1 MNHVLFMEHVLFNN
15 FQGFDMKKTFI
26 ALAAI
31 AAVGA
36 ASAQST
42 LYGVVDLG
50 FSKVTDKD
58 AEISSGGYSTS
69 RLGVKGST
77 DLGGGL
83 KGSYM
88 VETKLDAATGG
99 VDTVLGNRGASAGV
113 SGSFGSISLGR
124 QFTPFAVSL
133 FNEPLEYDGFSTFY
147 FGSVQSDRVWQS
159 NSVLYKTPNMSGLTA
174 SGMYSAISGNT
185 YTSVGGNYATGP
197 FTLDAAWESDK
208 KTVSSVTT
216 TTTAWNVAGAYNA
229 GVATLYAALQGAENG
244 GANKQ
249 IAWNLGAGIPL
260 GDGMTAQLGYYSVKV
275 ADTNSYLAA
284 ALVKEWNKQT
294 RLYGGFVSSM
304 MKEPTTA
311 KDSTTIKA
319 GVRYSF

>member
-1 MNHVLFMEHVLFNN
+1 
-15 FQGFDMKKTFI
+15 MKKTLF
-26 ALAAI
+26 ALAAL
-31 AAVGA
+31 AVVGA

-58 AEISSGGYSTS
+58 AQVSSGGYSTS

-77 DLGGGL
+77 NLGGGL
-83 KGSYM
+83 TGSYM
-88 VETKLDAATGG
+88 IETGLNAADGATA
-99 VDTVLGNRGASAGV
+99 TSLGNRGASAGV

-124 QFTPFAVSL
+124 QFTPYSTSFW
-133 FNEPLEYDGFSTFY
+133 NEPLEYDGFSTFY
-147 FGSVQSDRVWQS
+147 FGSVQADHYWQS
-159 NSVLYKTPNMSGLTA
+159 NSVLYKTPNMNGFTA
-174 SGMYSAISGNT
+174 SAMYSGTAADNT
-185 YTSVGGNYATGP
+185 SAGTYFSVGGNYVTGP
-197 FTLDAAWESDK
+197 FTLDAAFESSK
-208 KTVSSVTT
+208 VTASSVTT
-216 TTTAWNVAGAYNA
+216 TGWNLAGAYNA
-229 GVATLYAALQGAENG
+229 GFATLYAALQGGDNG

-249 IAWNLGAGIPL
+249 TSWDLGAGIPL

-304 MKEPTTA
+304 MKEPATA

>member
-1 MNHVLFMEHVLFNN
+1 
-15 FQGFDMKKTFI
+15 MKKTLI
-26 ALAAI
+26 ALAAVT
-31 AAVGA
+31 AVCA

-50 FSKVTDKD
+50 VSKVTDKD
-58 AEISSGGYSTS
+58 AAIISGGYSAS

-88 VETKLDAATGG
+88 VETGFNAADGAT
-99 VDTVLGNRGASAGV
+99 DTVLGNRGASAGV

-133 FNEPLEYDGFSTFY
+133 FNEPLEYDGFSTFN

-174 SGMYSAISGNT
+174 SAMYSAISGGT
-185 YTSVGGNYATGP
+185 YVSVGGNYVTGP
-197 FTLDAAWESDK
+197 LTLDAAWESDK
-208 KTVSSVTT
+208 KTVLATTT
-216 TTTAWNVAGAYNA
+216 TTTAWNLAGAYNA
-229 GVATLYAALQGAENG
+229 GFATLYAALQGADNG
-244 GANKQ
+244 SSNKQ
-249 IAWNLGAGIPL
+249 TAWDLGAGIPL

-275 ADTNSYLAA
+275 ADTNSYTAA

-294 RLYGGFVSSM
+294 RLYGGFVLGSVKSGA
-304 MKEPTTA
+304 TTT
-311 KDSTTIKA
+311 DTTTVKA